1 VIQSTPSAGC
11 LVSKASV
18 EENKRLIIKD
28 VISKGATI
36 IYRDILSGHNAKMA
50 PIIVKGATKDIEF

>member
-1 VIQSTPSAGC
+1 

-18 EENKRLIIKD
+18 EKNKRLIIKD

-36 IYRDILSGHNAKMA
+36 IYRDIPSGHNAKMA
-50 PIIVKGATKDIEF
+50 PIIVKGTTKDIEF